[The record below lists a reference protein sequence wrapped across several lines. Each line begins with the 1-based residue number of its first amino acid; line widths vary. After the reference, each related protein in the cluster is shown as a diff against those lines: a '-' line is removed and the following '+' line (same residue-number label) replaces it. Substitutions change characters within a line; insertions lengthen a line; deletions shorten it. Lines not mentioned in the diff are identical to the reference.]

1 MPHADDVISD
11 VKPLLLA
18 RGKYVTD
25 AAASTVMSK
34 KEAWVQFSLT
44 PSSLVVPTLE
54 TSKPH
59 NIPAVPMSVNGLLE
73 KLETLGF
80 TMVKLR
86 CHTITRAIPSAAE
99 EHSLS
104 SSQQCP
110 SSKQN

>member
-11 VKPLLLA
+11 AKPLLLA

-25 AAASTVMSK
+25 AAASAVMSK
-34 KEAWVQFSLT
+34 KDAWVQFSLT
-44 PSSLVVPTLE
+44 PNSLVVPTLE

-59 NIPAVPMSVNGLLE
+59 NIPAAPISVNGLLE
-73 KLETLGF
+73 KLEALGF

-86 CHTITRAIPSAAE
+86 CHTVTRTMLSTAE
-99 EHSLS
+99 RSLS

-110 SSKQN
+110 SSEQN